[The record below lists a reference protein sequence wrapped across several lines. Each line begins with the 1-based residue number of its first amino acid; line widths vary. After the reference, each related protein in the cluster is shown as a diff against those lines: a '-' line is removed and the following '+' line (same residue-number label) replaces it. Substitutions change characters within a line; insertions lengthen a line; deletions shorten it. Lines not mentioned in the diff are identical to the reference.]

1 MDFTECFGLI
11 ITLGVTGFI
20 IYLVFHTGAVHDD
33 FKKNGIKTE
42 AVVTK
47 FRQIGSS
54 GAGSPKCIFSLR
66 FFTKNNTEI
75 NTDHTEFVS
84 VLDLNVLKRE
94 RKVEIYYKESDP
106 KKVWMILSEEKQL
119 GL

>member
-1 MDFTECFGLI
+1 MM
-11 ITLGVTGFI
+11 TL
-20 IYLVFHTGAVHDD
+20 
-33 FKKNGIKTE
+33 KKNGIKTE

-84 VLDLNVLKRE
+84 VLDLNVLERE